1 MISIPYCL
9 SIKKTIRINASIH
22 HSLDKSLSRQAS
34 PRSSRSGSCSCR
46 TSRTGSP
53 GRQRRT
59 SIRSCRSVG
68 YNRFYDTALYSFA
81 VSMSYNRFC
90 NTEQLCSVNEFY
102 NENEFYNTVHLCNA
116 VSMSYNTAVHVHR
129 SVSRDSGG
137 GLAGCPVYRV
147 VMLGGG
153 GVGKSAICSQFL
165 SSDHVNTYESVGNT
179 SSEIC
184 RDFTVFYC

>member
-1 MISIPYCL
+1 
-9 SIKKTIRINASIH
+9 
-22 HSLDKSLSRQAS
+22 
-34 PRSSRSGSCSCR
+34 
-46 TSRTGSP
+46 
-53 GRQRRT
+53 
-59 SIRSCRSVG
+59 
-68 YNRFYDTALYSFA
+68 
-81 VSMSYNRFC
+81 MSYN
-90 NTEQLCSVNEFY
+90 Q
-102 NENEFYNTVHLCNA
+102 FYNTVHLCNA
-116 VSMSYNTAVHVHR
+116 VSMSYNTAVHVHVHR

-184 RDFTVFYC
+184 RDFTMFPTVDSQRTRLRRMSACQWTEERVTWCSLIINTGR

>member
-1 MISIPYCL
+1 M
-9 SIKKTIRINASIH
+9 
-22 HSLDKSLSRQAS
+22 
-34 PRSSRSGSCSCR
+34 
-46 TSRTGSP
+46 
-53 GRQRRT
+53 RT

-116 VSMSYNTAVHVHR
+116 VSMSYNTEVHVHVHR

-137 GLAGCPVYRV
+137 GLGGCPVYRV

-184 RDFTVFYC
+184 RDFTMFPTVDSQRTRLRRMSACQWTEERVTWCSLIINTGR